1 MVTALHPGARFAKR
15 YEVVRC
21 IDLGGMGAIYEVI
34 HLETR
39 RRRALK
45 LMLPSVVENED
56 LRRRFKLE
64 ATVAAEVESEHI
76 VETFDAGID
85 DETGAPFL
93 VMELLRGVD
102 LSAILKQLGRLEPTD
117 ALLILRQAALG
128 LDKTHAA
135 GIIHRDLKPENLF
148 VSERDDGSLRIKIL
162 DFGIAKVVADVTH
175 PAKTKVMGTPLY
187 MAPEQLTGD
196 GRVAAAADRYALAMM
211 AFTLLVGRAYW
222 KEEADEAE
230 SIFSFL
236 LQVMDGHPEPATERA
251 ERLGVVLPSGFD
263 AWFERAAAK
272 DPATR
277 FETAAAQIEALAAIF
292 ARGTEI
298 GASAGFRSA
307 YDASAGAR
315 RTDPPSSPS
324 HEAVTEPDT
333 KLGAALT
340 QQPFTSDSRASVRPE
355 RSRRLGLGLALVIT
369 GSALAIG
376 LATFGSGES
385 TETPAAASPQPA
397 TESEPPASATPPP
410 PSETGRALVEPAPP
424 PAEETSSPAGS
435 TAPDAPDPAPT
446 SQPHAPPPPTPRT
459 PPPSWTPPP
468 APPPAPAPPPPPP
481 PAVDPLKIR

>member
-102 LSAILKQLGRLEPTD
+102 LSVIVKRLKKLAPRD
-117 ALLILRQAALG
+117 ALLILRQVALG

-196 GRVAAAADRYALAMM
+196 GRVTATADRYALAMM

-222 KEEADEAE
+222 KDEADAAE

-236 LQVMDGHPEPATERA
+236 LQVMKGHPEPATARA
-251 ERLGVVLPSGFD
+251 ARLGTDLPKGFD

-272 DPATR
+272 EPTER
-277 FETAAAQIEALAAIF
+277 FETSVEQIEALAEAF
-292 ARGTEI
+292 PSEAN
-298 GASAGFRSA
+298 AGVSQRFRDA
-307 YDASAGAR
+307 YDEKVGPGR
-315 RTDPPSSPS
+315 GDTPSRPRPA
-324 HEAVTEPDT
+324 EIATEVET
-333 KLGAALT
+333 KLGSALT
-340 QQPFTSDSRASVRPE
+340 QEPYTSDTRASGGPSRT
-355 RSRRLGLGLALVIT
+355 RRLGLGVALGAAAGAIVV
-369 GSALAIG
+369 ALATLG
-376 LATFGSGES
+376 GSRLEGRNA
-385 TETPAAASPQPA
+385 PAAAPPSA
-397 TESEPPASATPPP
+397 SEAPASGEVVTPTATPVEDDRASPREEPDLAGASSPETSADAAPAPTASPSPAPPVKHWAPPKPSPATPPP
-410 PSETGRALVEPAPP
+410 PPEP
-424 PAEETSSPAGS
+424 
-435 TAPDAPDPAPT
+435 
-446 SQPHAPPPPTPRT
+446 
-459 PPPSWTPPP
+459 
-468 APPPAPAPPPPPP
+468 
-481 PAVDPLKIR
+481 VDPLKIR